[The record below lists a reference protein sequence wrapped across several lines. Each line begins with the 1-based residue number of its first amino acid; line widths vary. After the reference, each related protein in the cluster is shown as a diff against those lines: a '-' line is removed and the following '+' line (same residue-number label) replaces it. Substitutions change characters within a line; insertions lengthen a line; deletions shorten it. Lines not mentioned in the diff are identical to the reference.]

1 MYKRLLSFAI
11 VFSLICGLC
20 FSGFAPFVSTTASAS
35 VYYSYP
41 INTCAFYIQHVGS
54 GKYLDVTDV
63 STSNGARLQI
73 WQRYPSH
80 QNQVFRFEQVGS
92 YWKII
97 PLHSEKCIE
106 VRNSSQDNY
115 AHVSQWNYAGIACQ
129 QWKVV
134 SNSDGTVS
142 FQNRNSG
149 KYLDVYGNGT
159 ANGTKII
166 QYSRNNTNAQ
176 RFRLYGCT
184 ANDILSASWVRDFS
198 KSPIQWS
205 QLSPRYYV
213 NETTYFQNRPGYS
226 ASEYSGWFPKNGSFT
241 RQNTKILVR
250 VDYIDATTVWN
261 MIRKKSLY
269 PSFRSSIVDLLKGEA
284 TEEAASYLLGRI
296 GINVPVIGIPIGVL
310 QIISES
316 SQRTDWNKFANTAVQ
331 GKGMVVYTYATIEY
345 EDRNSVITYIT
356 DKIEHTYSVWDG
368 KTVKTSYGYEGTLT
382 YAFK

>member
-1 MYKRLLSFAI
+1 MYKRFLSFVI
-11 VFSLICGLC
+11 FVSIICGLC
-20 FSGFAPFVSTTASAS
+20 LSGFAPFESTTASAS
-35 VYYSYP
+35 VYCTYP
-41 INTCAFYIQHVGS
+41 TNTCAYRIQHVGS
-54 GKYLDVTDV
+54 GKYLDVTDG
-63 STSNGARLQI
+63 STKNGARLQI
-73 WQRYPSH
+73 WTGFYGN
-80 QNQVFRFEQVGS
+80 QNQFFRFEKVGN

-106 VRNSSQDNY
+106 VRNSSKDNY
-115 AHVSQWNYAGIACQ
+115 AHVSQWKYGGISCQ
-129 QWKVV
+129 QWKLI

-184 ANDILSASWVRDFS
+184 SNDILSASWVRDFS
-198 KSPIQWS
+198 KSPIQWTNFN
-205 QLSPRYYV
+205 PKYFV
-213 NETTYFQNRPGYS
+213 NETTYFQSRPGYS
-226 ASEYSGWFPKNGSFT
+226 ASKYSGWFPKNSLYT
-241 RQNTKILVR
+241 RQNVRILVR
-250 VDYIDATTVWN
+250 VDYIDSTTVWN

-269 PSFRSSIVDLLKGEA
+269 PSFRSSIVDLLKGET

-316 SQRTDWNKFANTAVQ
+316 SQKANWNKFANTAVQ

-345 EDRNSVITYIT
+345 ENRNRSITYIS

-368 KTVKTSYGYEGTLT
+368 KTVETSYGYEGTLT
-382 YAFK
+382 YSFK